1 VCNIDMAKKS
11 RRAHSRKVKHTK
23 RRSTRRSTRRHTR
36 RRGGQY
42 AIQGAP
48 LKYSLAGDWSSRM
61 SEGQGDDFFKYHE
74 GQHGGEAPVSSIGTV
89 LDAQLRSAAHIGGI
103 DKAFADIRGLT
114 DQQGGKRKRRSSK
127 RRSTKRKSLKRKS
140 SKKAKRSHKRT
151 HRRRRG
157 GALGYAPVSAPGMLL
172 SGAAAYQ
179 QAGLSPAWKNDIAF
193 TDAKIRD
200 TQ

>member
-1 VCNIDMAKKS
+1 MAKKS

-36 RRGGQY
+36 KRGGQY

-48 LKYSLAGDWSSRM
+48 VKYSLAGDWSSRM
-61 SEGQGDDFFKYHE
+61 SEGQGNDFFKYHQ
-74 GQHGGEAPVSSIGTV
+74 GQHGGEAPVSAIGTV
-89 LDAQLRSAAHIGGI
+89 LDAQLRSAAHLGGL

-114 DQQGGKRKRRSSK
+114 DQQGGKRKRRS
-127 RRSTKRKSLKRKS
+127 TKRKSLKRKS
-140 SKKAKRSHKRT
+140 SKKAKRTNRST
-151 HRRRRG
+151 HRRRSHRRRG

-179 QAGLSPAWKNDIAF
+179 QAGLNPAWKNDVAF
-193 TDAKIRD
+193 TDAKVRD